1 MNKVE
6 LGRVV
11 STRGVAKWVEESP
24 EVRSAGEM
32 RALRRHAS
40 GDWGKVCQEDK
51 AVNDEAL
58 SDGNRLLSCYDI
70 DGRDVWVI
78 TEWDRSVTTILF
90 PEEY

>member
-1 MNKVE
+1 MTQIDI
-6 LGRVV
+6 GRVV
-11 STRGVAKWVEESP
+11 ATRGVAQLIDEKPAERRVS
-24 EVRSAGEM
+24 EV
-32 RALRRHAS
+32 LRRHAS